1 MKNSKVYKELLR
13 TKQLTDENEMRIKYS
28 KTKEMVFNPCTGKD
42 FQSLLTIDDQNLEVV
57 EEIRLLGLVLR
68 SDMK

>member
-1 MKNSKVYKELLR
+1 MHVGIELKVNYK
-13 TKQLTDENEMRIKYS
+13 
-28 KTKEMVFNPCTGKD
+28 KTKLIVFNPCRNID
-42 FQSLLTIDDQNLEVV
+42 FMPEVSLKGHEIEVV